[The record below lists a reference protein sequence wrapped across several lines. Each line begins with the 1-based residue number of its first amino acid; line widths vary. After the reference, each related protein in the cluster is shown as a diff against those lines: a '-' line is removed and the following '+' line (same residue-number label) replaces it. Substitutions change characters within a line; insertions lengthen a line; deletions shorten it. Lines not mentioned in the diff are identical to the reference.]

1 MKIMISKFTPWT
13 LETFKYSEHPEIV
26 AIRNIVTH
34 FDNAQFIL
42 IGEGGNKFG
51 VLKTDRGRVVFYNLS
66 LTKSK
71 YVFSLIT
78 KFLLVVIHKPAIV
91 VSMGASNLV
100 PYGIACMVTRSKF
113 IPVVTGELWYAL
125 SFYPRILRE
134 IIYLLLRALF
144 SKSHIVLVL
153 SKRIRLEIITEY
165 KTNPEKV
172 IIYRYKVSSIFNP
185 NVSKEL
191 KKVLDI
197 SGKKVIFTNARIAPQ
212 KGLEYLIDAFKEV
225 IEKVPDAILV
235 IKAYSSDRKYEGKI
249 LRKIT
254 ELNLKNRVMII
265 KRQVP
270 YEDLPKY
277 YAIADVFVLPSVSE
291 ALGVVLLEA
300 MASGV
305 PIVATNVGGITDI
318 VIHEYNGLLVRPHD
332 SQGLAEAILK
342 VLINEDLRKKLIQ
355 NELVTIRKIKESE
368 NEFENLLRTIITD
381 IMHSTQPRNKQ

>member
-13 LETFKYSEHPEIV
+13 LETYKYSEHPEII

-42 IGEGGNKFG
+42 IGEGGNKFE
-51 VLKTDRGRVVFYNLS
+51 VLKTDRGRVVFYNLP

-71 YVFSLIT
+71 HIFSLIT
-78 KFLLVVIHKPAIV
+78 KFLLVVIHKPAMV

-113 IPVVTGELWYAL
+113 IPVVTGELWYVL

-134 IIYLLLRALF
+134 IIYFLLRALF
-144 SKSHIVLVL
+144 SKSHIVLAL
-153 SKRIRLEIITEY
+153 SKRIRLEIITDY
-165 KTNPEKV
+165 KINPEKV
-172 IIYRYKVSSIFNP
+172 IIYRYKISSIFNP

-191 KKVLDI
+191 KKALGI

-249 LRKIT
+249 LRKIA
-254 ELNLKNRVMII
+254 ELDFKNRVMII

-300 MASGV
+300 MASGA

-318 VIHEYNGLLVRPHD
+318 VIHEYNGLLVRPRD
-332 SQGLAEAILK
+332 SRGLAEAILK
-342 VLINEDLRKKLIQ
+342 VLINEDLRKKLMQ
-355 NELVTIRKIKESE
+355 NELVTVRKIKESE

-381 IMHSTQPRNKQ
+381 VMRSTRSRNKQ